1 MPYVRANS
9 AYCGSSPARAEPM
22 QTARQSISR
31 KKRLFISATIGEC
44 QYRAGTM
51 RIQTEQSPPGD
62 TNIAFLTEPLKK
74 ELTSSAPPIHL
85 PPPLPAGPH
94 QPPFEQ
100 RPAPTRQYPLAS
112 GRYPS
117 PPGTK
122 KGQTLVGR
130 PRLNVCFTARKAL
143 LSKPLLSRRGLGWL
157 SASVGGVPPIQGQTP
172 KLLQVHGGRPVPCWA
187 QKKVRPCKSDLEE
200 AATYSPTG

>member
-44 QYRAGTM
+44 QCRAGTM
-51 RIQTEQSPPGD
+51 RIQIEQSPPGD

-122 KGQTLVGR
+122 KVRPCGPASLERLLHRPKGSPLKAPPVKEGFGVVVCIGWRHAADSRADPKIAAGARWPPSSLLGTKKGQTL
-130 PRLNVCFTARKAL
+130 
-143 LSKPLLSRRGLGWL
+143 
-157 SASVGGVPPIQGQTP
+157 
-172 KLLQVHGGRPVPCWA
+172 
-187 QKKVRPCKSDLEE
+187 
-200 AATYSPTG
+200 